1 LLGIYIHIP
10 FCKKSCHYCNFHFS
24 TSLKN
29 KEDMIKAINKEIYQ
43 KAILN
48 NDKVS
53 TIYFGGGTPSILDVE
68 EINLI
73 IENIYKNFN
82 VGKNIEITIEANPD
96 DLSKHKLND
105 LSKTKINR
113 ISIGVQSF
121 IDKELKIMNRVHD
134 SKKAIKSIEMAKKY
148 FNNISVDL
156 LYGVPDSSI
165 KSWNYNIDT
174 ISSFNINHISA
185 YALTVEPKTA
195 LESFINKSILSM
207 PDEELVYSQYKLIN
221 EKLSSKNFINYEV
234 CSFAQKDFF
243 SKNNSAYWL
252 RKKYIGIGPSAHS
265 FDGESR
271 SWNISNNKKYIDQ
284 IIDGDNYYKK
294 ENLTKV
300 DQYNEYIMTG
310 LRTIWGVS
318 VKHIESNFD
327 VRFKNYFLK
336 KIKSHIAKKNVYKED
351 DLYLT
356 TQSGRFLADGIASDL
371 FLVNLKK

>member
-1 LLGIYIHIP
+1 MLGIYIHIP

-165 KSWNYNIDT
+165 KSWNYNLDT

-207 PDEELVYSQYKLIN
+207 PDEDLVYSQYKLIN

-284 IIDGDNYYKK
+284 IRDGDNYYKK

-327 VRFKNYFLK
+327 IRFKNYFLK

>member
-29 KEDMIKAINKEIYQ
+29 KENMIKAINKEIYQ

-284 IIDGDNYYKK
+284 IRDGDNYYKK

>member
-1 LLGIYIHIP
+1 MLGIYIHIP

-29 KEDMIKAINKEIYQ
+29 KENMIKAINKEIYQ

-53 TIYFGGGTPSILDVE
+53 TIYFGGGTPSILEVE

-156 LYGVPDSSI
+156 LYGIPDSSI
-165 KSWNYNIDT
+165 KSWNYNLDT

-284 IIDGDNYYKK
+284 IRDGDNYYKK

>member
-1 LLGIYIHIP
+1 MLGIYIHIP

-113 ISIGVQSF
+113 MSIGVQSF

-165 KSWNYNIDT
+165 KSWNYNLDT

-284 IIDGDNYYKK
+284 IRDGDNYYKK

-371 FLVNLKK
+371 FLVNLKN